1 MFTKFWLKS
10 APDPSL
16 LLIKINPKYFDAYNN
31 LINGLLNLG
40 KYDDALV
47 YISNA
52 IEIAPENYELYHK
65 RGNIFLKKNLIEKA
79 LKAFDEALKIK
90 SDFVPS
96 LRSKVII
103 LKKTQR
109 FIALILFCQT

>member
-1 MFTKFWLKS
+1 MKN
-10 APDPSL
+10 
-16 LLIKINPKYFDAYNN
+16 LIILFLPILIITSCENIESSNQSTESKPIVIGYESGKNGKYKIVNGDINSVEIVKAYFDAYNN

-65 RGNIFLKKNLIEKA
+65 RGNIFLKKKQPT
-79 LKAFDEALKIK
+79 F
-90 SDFVPS
+90 
-96 LRSKVII
+96 
-103 LKKTQR
+103 
-109 FIALILFCQT
+109 